1 MPGMKAWLVL
11 SLAFLAS
18 AVGVAM
24 AARPAAPAVAP
35 TTTKPMVKPSP
46 AAKPGKAATVTTT
59 TVIVHRCTDA
69 RGQVTLQD
77 DPCPAGSQDSSREML
92 RPKDPPKAG
101 KSAAAAPPP
110 LYDPLMAEP
119 PPPLRELIPPPP
131 MYRCTSYDGIERYSE
146 QYDPNPRCEPYV
158 LYYPYPNLLT
168 PAQALT
174 CRWVED
180 SCVRLSDSAAC
191 GRWKVMRKDAVS
203 ALQRAFSDTAVY
215 RKSELE
221 RLTQIVE
228 DSCP

>member
-69 RGQVTLQD
+69 RGRVTLQD
-77 DPCPAGSQDSSREML
+77 DPCPPGSQDSSREML

-146 QYDPNPRCEPYV
+146 QYDPNPRCEPWA
-158 LYYPYPNLLT
+158 LYHPYADRLT
-168 PAQALT
+168 PQQAGA
-174 CRWVED
+174 CRWVRD
-180 SCVRLSDSAAC
+180 SCVLLSENETCRRFRASLKKAKSEAMHSDST
-191 GRWKVMRKDAVS
+191 M
-203 ALQRAFSDTAVY
+203 QPY
-215 RKSELE
+215 RDSEVA
-221 RLTQIVE
+221 RLGQILR
-228 DSCP
+228 DHCD